1 MARCEWATSDLDI
14 DYHDNEWGKP
24 LHDDQKL
31 FELIILEG
39 MQAGLSWSLILKR
52 REDMREAFDGFDA
65 EKIAKYDE
73 QKIEE
78 LMQNPKII
86 RNRLKLKAL
95 VTNAHAFVKIQ
106 QEFGSFDKYIWEFV
120 DNKPIMNKW
129 DDINEIP
136 ASTELSDHI
145 SRELK
150 KRGFKFVGTVI
161 CYSYMQAIGMVNDH
175 MIWCGAR

>member
-1 MARCEWATSDLDI
+1 MARCEWATSELDI
-14 DYHDNEWGKP
+14 AYHDNEWGKP
-24 LHDDQKL
+24 LHDDHKH
-31 FELIILEG
+31 FEFIILDC

-52 REDMREAFDGFDA
+52 REDMREAFDGFDV

-86 RNRLKLKAL
+86 RNRMKLKAL
-95 VTNAHAFVKIQ
+95 VTNAHAFLKIQ
-106 QEFGSFDKYIWEFV
+106 QDFGSFDNYIWGFV
-120 DNKPIMNKW
+120 DNKPIINNWNDMH
-129 DDINEIP
+129 DIP
-136 ASTELSDHI
+136 VSTELSDNI

-175 MIWCGAR
+175 MIWCDAR